1 MAFADELEDTE
12 DKPPS
17 ILPVF
22 GNAPDMSKILG
33 IDLGTTNSCMAVMEA
48 GQPAVLE
55 NAEGARTT
63 PSVVAFTKDG
73 ERLVGQ
79 AAKRQAITNPKNTI
93 FSAKRLIGRKYGELS
108 ESEKNTPYKIVEAA
122 NGDAHIQVE
131 VGGEIKTYSPQEI
144 SAMVLS
150 KLKADAES
158 RLGETITEA
167 VITVPAY
174 FNDSQRNATKA
185 AGEIAGLDV
194 KRIVNEPTAAALAYG
209 LDKKGEEKIAVYDLG
224 GGTFDIS
231 VLEIDEGFFEV
242 LATDGDTRLGGDDW
256 DSAIIK
262 WIVEGFKSDNGIDLN
277 GQPDALQRIKEE
289 AEKAKIAL
297 SSSQSYEI
305 NLPFITAD
313 QTGPKHIQKSLSRSA
328 LEQMTDSLFERTKG
342 PVRDCLKESGVSV
355 GDIDELV
362 LVGGMTRMPKVVE
375 TAKALAGKD
384 PHQGV
389 NPDEVV
395 AVGAA
400 IQGGVLSKDPSLGDV
415 VLLDVTP
422 LTLSI
427 ETMGGIATPM
437 IERNTTI
444 PAKKSQV
451 FSTAADNQPSV
462 DIVVCQGE
470 RKLVSDNK
478 VLGNFR
484 LDGISPAP
492 RGVPQV
498 EVTFDI
504 DRNGILKVSAKD
516 KGTGKEQNI
525 SIEGSSG
532 LSPDEIEKA
541 KREAEQFADAD
552 KKRLEGIEVRNL
564 ADNAVYTVRKQL
576 GELEGQ
582 LPAEAKAEIES
593 AATELEEAL
602 KSDDTDRIRTA
613 TDALQAK
620 FTELAAAA
628 QAAEGA
634 GAGAEGESPEPKE
647 AKGDVVDAEF
657 EEVRDDKS

>member
-1 MAFADELEDTE
+1 
-12 DKPPS
+12 
-17 ILPVF
+17 
-22 GNAPDMSKILG
+22 MSKILG
-33 IDLGTTNSCMAVMEA
+33 IDLGTTNSCMSVMEG

-55 NAEGARTT
+55 NAEGGRTT
-63 PSVVAFTKDG
+63 PSVVAFSKDG

-93 FSAKRLIGRKYGELS
+93 FSAKRLIGRKFDELA
-108 ESEKNTPYKIVEAA
+108 EEEKKTPYEIVKAS

-131 VGGEIKTYSPQEI
+131 VGGESKTYSPQEI
-144 SAMVLS
+144 SAMILS

-158 RLGETITEA
+158 KLGESITEA

-209 LDKKGEEKIAVYDLG
+209 LDKQGEEKIAVYDLG

-242 LATDGDTRLGGDDW
+242 LATDGDTQLGGDDW
-256 DSAIIK
+256 DNAIISS
-262 WIVEGFKSDNGIDLN
+262 IVDQFKSDTSIDLN

-297 SSSQSYEI
+297 SSAQNYEI

-313 QTGPKHIQKSLSRSA
+313 QSGPKHIQQTLTRSQ
-328 LEQMTDSLFERTKG
+328 LEQMTDHLFERTKR
-342 PVRDCLKESGVSV
+342 PVTSCLKEAGVSA

-362 LVGGMTRMPKVVE
+362 LVGGMTRMPKVVD
-375 TAKALAGKD
+375 TAKELAGKD

-400 IQGGVLSKDPSLGDV
+400 IQGGVLAKDPTLGDV

-422 LTLSI
+422 LSLSI

-470 RKLVSDNK
+470 RKMVSDNK
-478 VLGNFR
+478 MLGNFR
-484 LDGISPAP
+484 LDGINAAP
-492 RGVPQV
+492 RGMPQI

-516 KGTGKEQNI
+516 KETGKEQNI

-532 LSPDEIEKA
+532 LSDDEIEKA
-541 KREAEQFADAD
+541 KQEAEQYADAD
-552 KKRLEGIEVRNL
+552 KEKAEGIEIRNT
-564 ADNAVYTVRKQL
+564 ADNAVYTVKKQL
-576 GELEGQ
+576 EELGDQ
-582 LPAEAKAEIES
+582 LPAEAKAEIDPLV
-593 AATELEEAL
+593 ADVEEAL
-602 KSDDTDRIRTA
+602 KGDDNDKIKEA
-613 TDALQAK
+613 SDALQNK
-620 FTELAAAA
+620 FGELAAAA
-628 QAAEGA
+628 QQAAA
-634 GAGAEGESPEPKE
+634 GAGVDPAAAAAAAAAGAGGAAAGSDDSSEEPKQ
-647 AKGDVVDAEF
+647 AKGNVVDAEF
-657 EEVRDDKS
+657 EEVSEDK

>member
-1 MAFADELEDTE
+1 
-12 DKPPS
+12 
-17 ILPVF
+17 
-22 GNAPDMSKILG
+22 MSKILG
-33 IDLGTTNSCMAVMEA
+33 IDLGTTNSCMSVMEG

-55 NAEGARTT
+55 NAEGGRTT
-63 PSVVAFTKDG
+63 PSVVAFSKDG

-93 FSAKRLIGRKYGELS
+93 FSAKRLIGRKFDELA
-108 ESEKNTPYKIVEAA
+108 EEEKKTPYEIVKAS

-131 VGGEIKTYSPQEI
+131 VGGESKTYSPQEI
-144 SAMVLS
+144 SAMILS

-158 RLGETITEA
+158 KLGETITEA

-209 LDKKGEEKIAVYDLG
+209 LDKQGEEKIAVYDLG

-242 LATDGDTRLGGDDW
+242 LATDGDTQLGGDDW
-256 DSAIIK
+256 DNAIISS
-262 WIVEGFKSDNGIDLN
+262 IVDQFKSDTSIDLN

-297 SSSQSYEI
+297 SSAQNYEI

-313 QTGPKHIQKSLSRSA
+313 QSGPKHIQQTLTRSQ
-328 LEQMTDSLFERTKG
+328 LEQMTDHLFERTKR
-342 PVRDCLKESGVSV
+342 PVTSCLKEAGVSA

-362 LVGGMTRMPKVVE
+362 LVGGMTRMPKVVD
-375 TAKALAGKD
+375 TAKELAGKD

-400 IQGGVLSKDPSLGDV
+400 IQGGVLAKDPTLGDV

-422 LTLSI
+422 LSLSI

-470 RKLVSDNK
+470 RKMVSDNK
-478 VLGNFR
+478 MLGNFR
-484 LDGISPAP
+484 LDGINAAP
-492 RGVPQV
+492 RGMPQI

-516 KGTGKEQNI
+516 KETGKEQNI

-532 LSPDEIEKA
+532 LSDDEIEKA
-541 KREAEQFADAD
+541 KQEAEQYADAD
-552 KKRLEGIEVRNL
+552 KEKAEGIEIRNT
-564 ADNAVYTVRKQL
+564 ADNAVYTVKKQL
-576 GELEGQ
+576 EELGDQ
-582 LPAEAKAEIES
+582 LPAEAKAEIDPLV
-593 AATELEEAL
+593 ADVEEAL
-602 KSDDTDRIRTA
+602 KGDDNDKIKEA
-613 TDALQAK
+613 SDALQNK
-620 FTELAAAA
+620 FGELAAAA
-628 QAAEGA
+628 QQAAA
-634 GAGAEGESPEPKE
+634 GAGVDPAAAAAAAAAGAGGAAAGSDDSSEEPKQ
-647 AKGDVVDAEF
+647 AKGNVVDAEF
-657 EEVRDDKS
+657 EEVSEDK